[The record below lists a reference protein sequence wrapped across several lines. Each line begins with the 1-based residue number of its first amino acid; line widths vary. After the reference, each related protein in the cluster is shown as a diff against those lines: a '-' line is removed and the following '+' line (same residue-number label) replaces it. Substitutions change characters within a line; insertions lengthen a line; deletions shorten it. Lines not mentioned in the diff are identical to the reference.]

1 VQKFNTFSLHT
12 GEGPLFFNIVF
23 ITVNSHFPLLN
34 KGTYSCPTKVALL
47 LPQPL
52 AHDVLQCLVI
62 CITVSS
68 LAIFQST
75 KQVKIWRCK
84 VRTVGHMK
92 QVSIQILWLP
102 QWCAYL
108 YVAQHCHGWATH
120 HTLFLWDIL
129 TRGNYLKFLAFQYNG
144 QSSPCAD
151 VYTTE
156 AITKSELTVLK
167 YPPNG
172 PDNKHH
178 QIFTYSVLWK
188 TTCKV
193 TILHMIGHCKMPY
206 VSG

>member
-1 VQKFNTFSLHT
+1 MQKFNTFSLHT

-92 QVSIQILWLP
+92 RQCPSKFCDCLSGVHICMWPSI
-102 QWCAYL
+102 
-108 YVAQHCHGWATH
+108 VMDEQHIIHFSCGT
-120 HTLFLWDIL
+120 
-129 TRGNYLKFLAFQYNG
+129 Y
-144 QSSPCAD
+144 SP
-151 VYTTE
+151 E
-156 AITKSELTVLK
+156 AIIWNS
-167 YPPNG
+167 
-172 PDNKHH
+172 
-178 QIFTYSVLWK
+178 
-188 TTCKV
+188 
-193 TILHMIGHCKMPY
+193 
-206 VSG
+206 